1 MLAIKRAR
9 QYERQSAHE
18 DPKPIT
24 SFYCGFKQGFE
35 TARLEIKSDI
45 EKEKVPFYG
54 KSTKAILIWVLER
67 TGLSSEVKP

>member
-18 DPKPIT
+18 DP